1 MMTILYYDES
11 QSKEELYK
19 IAEGVREVTQ
29 DKVIVLPKN
38 FDILLDC
45 SLDQLVSVKGIID
58 AAITLKLRLQE
69 PDNTIIQ

>member
-1 MMTILYYDES
+1 MTILYYDES
-11 QSKEELYK
+11 RSIEELQK

-29 DKVIVLPKN
+29 DNVIVLPKN

-58 AAITLKLRLQE
+58 AAIAIKIEMTE
-69 PDNTIIQ
+69 PTKSIVQ

>member
-1 MMTILYYDES
+1 MTILYYDES
-11 QSKEELYK
+11 QSVEELQK

-29 DKVIVLPKN
+29 DNVIVLPKN

-58 AAITLKLRLQE
+58 AAIALKADVIE
-69 PDNTIIQ
+69 PTSSIVQ

>member
-1 MMTILYYDES
+1 MTILYYDES

-19 IAEGVREVTQ
+19 IVEGVREVTQ

-45 SLDQLVSVKGIID
+45 SLDQLISTKGIID
-58 AAITLKLRLQE
+58 AAITLKMKMTE
-69 PDNTIIQ
+69 PTNEILH